1 MQTIQRILI
10 AYDGSPDARHAIDRA
25 AGLVGTQR
33 AHIVY
38 AREPLESVAA
48 HLEGHELIEKVRL
61 DGADRDDASERI
73 AREGAEI
80 ARAAG
85 FDATAEVISSTD
97 DPADAIVAAADDL
110 DASLIVV
117 GSRGRRGLR
126 SLLLGSVSHG
136 VLHKA
141 RRPTLVIAS
150 PELAKLRSEID
161 ERLAEKR
168 VNPPSYRLA

>member
-10 AYDGSPDARHAIDRA
+10 AYE
-25 AGLVGTQR
+25 V
-33 AHIVY
+33 
-38 AREPLESVAA
+38 
-48 HLEGHELIEKVRL
+48 IEKMRP
-61 DGADRDDASERI
+61 DGTDRDDASERI
-73 AREGAEI
+73 ARDGAEI

-85 FDATAEVISSTD
+85 FDTTAEVISSTD
-97 DPADAIVAAADDL
+97 DPADD
-110 DASLIVV
+110 
-117 GSRGRRGLR
+117 RRGLR

-161 ERLAEKR
+161 ERLA
-168 VNPPSYRLA
+168 AAC